1 MALSRESIARRA
13 DSDLPVTYIGILNAG
28 FPSTK
33 MESGRA
39 VKIGVDEP
47 YVPSSEQPIDPVKDL
62 DSDEQSAE
70 RTGASNPPDPAP

>member
-1 MALSRESIARRA
+1 
-13 DSDLPVTYIGILNAG
+13 
-28 FPSTK
+28 
-33 MESGRA
+33 MEPGRA